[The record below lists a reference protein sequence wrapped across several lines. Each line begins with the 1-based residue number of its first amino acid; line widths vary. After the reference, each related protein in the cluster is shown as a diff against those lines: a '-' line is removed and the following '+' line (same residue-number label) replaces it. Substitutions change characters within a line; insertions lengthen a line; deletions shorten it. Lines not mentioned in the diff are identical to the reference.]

1 MMQSSRIITAI
12 DVGTT
17 KIFTLIA
24 SVTDAGSMEALGH
37 SVVPCNGLAK
47 GNIEDVLE
55 TQRAIRESIEIAQR
69 QAGIQIK
76 SAYVG
81 ITGGHISFENRRDIL
96 DWVGSHGVIT
106 DEDIKNVP
114 DMVASASKHIGRQV
128 LHALPISFTL
138 DGEEGIRDPM
148 GMHSNRM
155 EVETHVVTG
164 SSMAVDRLI
173 RAVESAGIKV
183 DGVVLGSIASSES
196 VLTPLERAKDTAV
209 IDMGGGTTD
218 IIVYKSGTIS
228 YSTVIPVGGFQF
240 TNDICMTYNTSFEA
254 AEEAKLTQCSTEPD
268 SVRPHEE
275 ITLPVLGRV
284 AGLKVPRRDICQLTR
299 ERAQELMR
307 LIMITLKDADVT
319 DFDNFQLVLTGG
331 ASTMDG
337 LEDMIKRTLTSNVR
351 TAAPNGFIQIP
362 AGLQQPAYATGFG
375 ILIWGAQQPSVT
387 ASLNGATS
395 SSGYS
400 NGSRNGS
407 DTRDAVTTGGGKSM
421 FFNPFRRVREV
432 N

>member
-24 SVTDAGSMEALGH
+24 SVTDAGSMETLGH
-37 SVVPCNGLAK
+37 GVVPCTGLAK
-47 GNIEDVLE
+47 GNIEDVVE

-69 QAGIQIK
+69 QAGIQVK

-81 ITGGHISFENRRDIL
+81 ITGGHISFENRRDAL
-96 DWVGSHGVIT
+96 DWVGSQGVIT
-106 DEDIKNVP
+106 AEDIRKVP
-114 DMVASASKHIGRQV
+114 LVVANSSKQIGRKV

-164 SSMAVDRLI
+164 SSMAVDRLV

-183 DGVVLGSIASSES
+183 DGVVLSSIASSES
-196 VLTPLERAKDTAV
+196 VLTPLERAKGAAV
-209 IDMGGGTTD
+209 IDIGGGTTD

-228 YSTVIPVGGFQF
+228 YSAVIPIGGYQF

-268 SVRPHEE
+268 TVRPHEE
-275 ITLPVLGRV
+275 ITLPVLGRA
-284 AGLKVPRRDICQLTR
+284 AGLKVPRHDICQLTR

-307 LIMITLKDADVT
+307 LIMITLKDADIT
-319 DFDNFQLVLTGG
+319 DFNSFQLVLTGG
-331 ASTMDG
+331 ASTLDG

-351 TAAPNGFIQIP
+351 TAAPSGFMQIP
-362 AGLQQPAYATGFG
+362 AGLQQPSYATGFG
-375 ILIWGAQQPSVT
+375 LLIWGAQQPSVSV
-387 ASLNGATS
+387 SLNGANGS
-395 SSGYS
+395 NGYS
-400 NGSRNGS
+400 NGSKNRA
-407 DTRDAVTTGGGKSM
+407 DTREAVTSGGGKSW
-421 FFNPFRRVREV
+421 FFNPFRRGC
-432 N
+432 